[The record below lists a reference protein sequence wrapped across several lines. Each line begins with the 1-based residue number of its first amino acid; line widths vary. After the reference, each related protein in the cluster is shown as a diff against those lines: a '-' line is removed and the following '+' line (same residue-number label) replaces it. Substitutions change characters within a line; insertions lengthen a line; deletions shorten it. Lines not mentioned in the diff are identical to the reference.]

1 MTKMIFAA
9 ALATCLVGPASA
21 QVIESPTGTVVVVP
35 PGAPGV
41 VTSQSNATGAEGAIT
56 YSPTGQ
62 PADSIANDSAAA
74 GNANQPSRVAPQ
86 GGGGGK

>member
-1 MTKMIFAA
+1 MTKTILAVF
-9 ALATCLVGPASA
+9 LATTLSGSAFA
-21 QVIESPTGTVVVVP
+21 QVLPAPSGNVIVVP

-41 VTSQSNATGAEGAIT
+41 ATPQAGSTGAPGAAN
-56 YSPTGQ
+56 YSPSGQ
-62 PADSIANDSAAA
+62 PADVISNDSGAA